1 MMAQRALRTKIS
13 EFLKSEGAAVILNSS
28 GTFNVPRSNGANYK
42 SGDKEPIAELN
53 LPIEDHGR
61 MERLIQHNIPVEME
75 IEIQN
80 KFFDSPTVL

>member
-1 MMAQRALRTKIS
+1 M
-13 EFLKSEGAAVILNSS
+13 ILNNS

-61 MERLIQHNIPVEME
+61 MVTPV
-75 IEIQN
+75 
-80 KFFDSPTVL
+80 TA